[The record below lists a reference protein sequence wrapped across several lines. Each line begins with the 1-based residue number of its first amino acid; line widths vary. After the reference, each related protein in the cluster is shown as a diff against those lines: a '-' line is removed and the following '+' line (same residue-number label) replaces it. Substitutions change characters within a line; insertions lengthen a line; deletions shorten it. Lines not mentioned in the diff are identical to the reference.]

1 MLGIVGTVLK
11 FALKPLVGLATKVPN
26 GKLTGLG
33 GVIGVAG
40 GVLHAVT
47 GSQVVTAENI
57 VAIINAFANVLV
69 ALGTVIASFGAWRA
83 HAPTPSA

>member
-11 FALKPLVGLATKVPN
+11 FALKPLVGLAAKVPQ

-33 GVIGVAG
+33 GVVGAVGIALG
-40 GVLHAVT
+40 GLSGHIVT
-47 GSQVVTAENI
+47 SENI
-57 VAIINAFANVLV
+57 VPIINAFANVLV

-83 HAPTPSA
+83 HAPAAS